1 MRVTQG
7 MITRNAL
14 IRVNQNRSNMAET
27 QEHIVTGRRI
37 NRASD
42 DPTSFAKAERLK
54 ATLQENEQYL
64 NKIKSANSWVTNS
77 VSLLEQMTDIS
88 LEARNIANK
97 GADGQSDADIRTVLA
112 GKLDSYINEMLSLNN
127 SQYLGK
133 SVFAGTDTKTANP
146 FIYNAGVVSY
156 IGNDEQITR
165 SYSESVNVTT
175 NITGQQIMD
184 TGIFSAMTDLLT
196 ALNAND
202 EVGIR
207 AQMDALKTASEG
219 ILALTSEMGARSKN
233 VELIQSRLEQSN
245 FDLEIFLSDERDAK
259 IDEEIVRFKAEEFA
273 YEAALKATLVAMR
286 MSIMQYI

>member
-1 MRVTQG
+1 MRITQA

-14 IRVNQNRSNMAET
+14 LRVNQNRSNMAEI

-42 DPTSFAKAERLK
+42 DPTSFAKSERYK
-54 ATLQENEQYL
+54 STLQENEQYL
-64 NKIKSANSWVTNS
+64 TKIKSANGWINNS
-77 VSLLEQMTDIS
+77 VSLLEQMSDIS
-88 LEARNIANK
+88 LQARDIANK
-97 GADGQSDADIRTVLA
+97 GADGHSDADIRTTLA
-112 GKLDSYINEMLSLNN
+112 GNLDSLLNEMLALTN

-146 FIYNAGVVSY
+146 FVYAAGVVSY
-156 IGNDEQITR
+156 LGNDDQITR
-165 SYSESVNVTT
+165 SYSESVEVTT
-175 NITGQQIMD
+175 NVTGQQIMD
-184 TGIFSAMTDLLT
+184 TGIFTAMTDLLT

-202 EVGIR
+202 EAGIR
-207 AQMDALKTASEG
+207 TQIDTLKTSSEG

-245 FDLEIFLSDERDAK
+245 FDLQTFLSEERDSK

-273 YEAALKATLVAMR
+273 YQAALQATSTAMR
-286 MSIMQYI
+286 MNIMQFL